1 MSMMKLLSPDFATGK
16 LLVTIRSVFEIGTML
31 VARPSVESLYL
42 ARLIM
47 QGVYFQKPA

>member
-1 MSMMKLLSPDFATGK
+1 MKIMKLISPDFATGK
-16 LLVTIRSVFEIGTML
+16 LLVTIRSVFEIGMML
-31 VARPSVESLYL
+31 VARPSIESLHL